1 MSFLDTVYDTT
12 QHSLRYGSPNPLIKG
27 DKKYDHNTLKYPLDI
42 GSADKGHY
50 MVIHINTQT
59 KTQFDTSGFAGEN
72 PTVVDNM
79 RNLVALRGQVNAGGA
94 FQTGRQVV
102 GSIGS
107 IASSGISSAAA
118 AANKYS
124 SNLSGISN
132 LASSVASGTSNF
144 ISGLPGGQTAIGAAK
159 NVTAAVSAAS
169 QTITSA
175 SKNIN
180 GEQFLRT
187 TKRTVDSITLYMPD
201 TLNFDYRQNYDELK
215 LGSGLGGLTSG
226 AASIYDAFNTSA
238 SKGGQTAAPFIA
250 SYVLGNFGEYGR
262 ALSAGALGVVQN
274 PMLELLYSHPNF
286 RTFVFDFML
295 YPRDEKEA
303 LEVQKILE
311 RLRFHQAP
319 EIKDGSYGYFL
330 IPPSEFDIKFY
341 YNGRINEN
349 IDKIST
355 CVLENI
361 IVNYA
366 PSGFTA
372 YESLG
377 QNSPKLGSTGMP
389 VAIQLT
395 LMFKE
400 AQILTKESYMPEMDL
415 GRRAAAAAGVIAQQ
429 REVNIEESTLA
440 SSVSTWNLPDE
451 VE

>member
-1 MSFLDTVYDTT
+1 
-12 QHSLRYGSPNPLIKG
+12 
-27 DKKYDHNTLKYPLDI
+27 
-42 GSADKGHY
+42 
-50 MVIHINTQT
+50 
-59 KTQFDTSGFAGEN
+59 
-72 PTVVDNM
+72 
-79 RNLVALRGQVNAGGA
+79 
-94 FQTGRQVV
+94 
-102 GSIGS
+102 
-107 IASSGISSAAA
+107 
-118 AANKYS
+118 
-124 SNLSGISN
+124 
-132 LASSVASGTSNF
+132 
-144 ISGLPGGQTAIGAAK
+144 
-159 NVTAAVSAAS
+159 
-169 QTITSA
+169 
-175 SKNIN
+175 
-180 GEQFLRT
+180 
-187 TKRTVDSITLYMPD
+187 MPD

-226 AASIYDAFNTSA
+226 AASIYDAFSSSA
-238 SKGGQTAAPFIA
+238 AKGGQTAAPFIA

-274 PMLELLYSHPNF
+274 PMLELLYSQPNF
-286 RTFVFDFML
+286 RTFQFDFML

-355 CVLENI
+355 CILEQI

-377 QNSPKLGSTGMP
+377 QNYPKLGSTGMP

-400 AQILTKESYMPEMDL
+400 TQILTKESYMPEMDS
-415 GRRAAAAAGVIAQQ
+415 RSRAAT
-429 REVNIEESTLA
+429 ESLVNPQPRLGGNDEP
-440 SSVSTWNLPDE
+440 VSIIDQTGENFE
-451 VE
+451 

>member
-1 MSFLDTVYDTT
+1 MSIMSFLNTVYDTA

-27 DKKYDHNTLKYPLDI
+27 DKRYDYNTLKYPLDV
-42 GSADKGHY
+42 GSTDKGHY

-59 KTQFDTSGFAGEN
+59 KTQFATSGFAGEN

-94 FQTGRQVV
+94 FRTGIQA
-102 GSIGS
+102 GSL
-107 IASSGISSAAA
+107 ASSGINNFVA
-118 AANKYS
+118 AANQYS
-124 SNLSGISN
+124 TTISRISN
-132 LASSVASGTSNF
+132 LAGTAARVAGNF
-144 ISGLPGGQTAIGAAK
+144 VSGLPGSQQVLSSTS
-159 NVTAAVSAAS
+159 AAVDS
-169 QTITSA
+169 ITSA

-187 TKRTVDSITLYMPD
+187 IKRTVDSITLYMPD

-226 AASIYDAFNTSA
+226 AASIYDAFSTSA
-238 SKGGQTAAPFIA
+238 AKGGQTAAPFIA

-274 PMLELLYSHPNF
+274 PMLELLYSQPNF
-286 RTFVFDFML
+286 RTFQFDFML

-355 CVLENI
+355 CILEQI

-377 QNSPKLGSTGMP
+377 QNYPQLGSTGMP
-389 VAIQLT
+389 VTIQLT

-400 AQILTKESYMPEMDL
+400 TQILTKESYMPEMDL
-415 GRRAAAAAGVIAQQ
+415 GRRAATAGVIAQQ